1 MNATKFILFSLVF
14 LCTAISQAITGHTYV
29 LTGVYRP
36 DSTSCDPAQ
45 LAVNRHYQ
53 ASLGQEKPF
62 FFMLDTVCFHMENGI
77 YLEIQMLIEPRVK
90 EEIPAVEKYVEELGY
105 SKIAGMILQL
115 QPLKQIIAHGRF
127 QWIFEKGEEQ
137 DLKAEHEVAQ
147 IFYSYLEMQAER
159 AKLTEAFQEPTWE
172 VFYSYLTPLIGE
184 HLISMTRYYSARRS
198 NRIAGIV
205 NNYFVR
211 ADDVTTTEMAVPNV
225 YRACGDFTDDG
236 KCR

>member
-159 AKLTEAFQEPTWE
+159 AKLTEASATWLMPRARPGPDPIRIYHHTRAAAASSSQDQPARSWRSRRTSCGPVGAPT
-172 VFYSYLTPLIGE
+172 
-184 HLISMTRYYSARRS
+184 
-198 NRIAGIV
+198 
-205 NNYFVR
+205 
-211 ADDVTTTEMAVPNV
+211 
-225 YRACGDFTDDG
+225 
-236 KCR
+236 